1 MQPYRSLD
9 AIWATRPV
17 SVAVAQFSLENCLE
31 YDANPNAGARII
43 RIDQVIAAVDV
54 INVDVVGVIPSYRP
68 RILKSKPKAA
78 VLEARKSA
86 NQHGFVDYERVFS
99 AKVGA
104 ESIVRYT
111 SAASGAESK
120 CRLRPLSLFFC
131 RSPLSMLSS
140 CLLAPFFLI
149 VGLSLLLLLC
159 RLGLFFLPRWL
170 RLGLFFLL
178 SRLSRYLLGG
188 LSFRLF
194 RSLGCF
200 LFRGLSFRLGLFLLC
215 RFCFLLC
222 GFGCFL
228 LRWLCLLLVLGRLG
242 GFFVVLLLR
251 AGRDSGSLKQGRSC

>member
-120 CRLRPLSLFFC
+120 CRLRPLSLFFF

-159 RLGLFFLPRWL
+159 RLGLFFLPRWV

-178 SRLSRYLLGG
+178 SRLSRYLLG
-188 LSFRLF
+188 
-194 RSLGCF
+194 
-200 LFRGLSFRLGLFLLC
+200 GLSFRLGLFLLC

-228 LRWLCLLLVLGRLG
+228 LRWLCLLLVLGRLW
-242 GFFVVLLLR
+242 GFFLVLLLR
-251 AGRDSGSLKQGRSC
+251 EGRNSGSLKQGRSC